1 MTGLDLFAD
10 HNDGDN
16 TVDDHEDGSLP
27 YFLKQIIFL
36 RLSQSYIF
44 RSRARL
50 QHPAKFGLENAEN
63 FYISTENGTLG
74 AWYLWPAG
82 NPNMTITDLQENST
96 LIIYMHGN
104 SLDRGLSYRVELY
117 KVLTNLGFHVITF
130 DYRSYGDSSHVK
142 LSEKTAVDDGK
153 AVLQWVTD
161 LYQQRVFKLP
171 GPNIIVWGHSL
182 GTAVATR
189 VVAEIGREVSGLV
202 LESPFN
208 KMEDE
213 VNHFSV
219 ATWTAWM
226 MGIVSRSIIPSIFH
240 HPPSA

>member
-1 MTGLDLFAD
+1 M
-10 HNDGDN
+10 
-16 TVDDHEDGSLP
+16 
-27 YFLKQIIFL
+27 
-36 RLSQSYIF
+36 
-44 RSRARL
+44 
-50 QHPAKFGLENAEN
+50 FGLENAEN

-142 LSEKTAVDDGK
+142 LSEKTVVDDGK

-161 LYQQRVFKLP
+161 LYQQRSSKLP

-189 VVAEIGREVSGLV
+189 GCGRNWKRGQWVGSGVSL
-202 LESPFN
+202 
-208 KMEDE
+208 
-213 VNHFSV
+213 
-219 ATWTAWM
+219 
-226 MGIVSRSIIPSIFH
+226 
-240 HPPSA
+240 